1 MRPGQNKR
9 MRGRNNNNNG
19 GRKGPNPLTRS
30 YESNGPDVKI
40 RGTAQ
45 HIGEKYLQLARDA
58 QTSGD
63 PVAAE
68 SYLQHAEHYFR
79 LIAAAQQAQFQA
91 QNGFARPGTEAE
103 ADESDDDDDLGGIP
117 DRFALP
123 SERIQ
128 PPPPPPYA
136 PPAQPYGERQN
147 GQPYPERQE
156 RQDRPEGQDRP
167 YRQDRFNN
175 NADRDGGQRGPQDRG
190 GQPNFDRGPQQ
201 QPATATTIAMRGTTG
216 RIAATATATV
226 TAIASTGTA
235 PSFAKT
241 VTRNIVSSPA
251 CRSRAIRRRSGL
263 SPLHRRRSKR
273 APSLP
278 AFITAPVRSVP
289 HRRPNRSEAPL
300 RPEHGRSRTRG
311 SGRPVRAFVPAG
323 AAVRASLRPARSKAR
338 SRRQARR
345 KPKTS
350 ARGLTGY
357 ARHHCG
363 RWPSM
368 RALSST
374 AGDDRALDRAARR
387 ALYSRLAQPSSGLSR
402 RGEP

>member
-30 YESNGPDVKI
+30 YKSNGPDVKI

-103 ADESDDDDDLGGIP
+103 TDESDDDDDTGGIP

-190 GQPNFDRGPQQ
+190 GQPNFDRGDRNNNYDRNARNDRQD
-201 QPATATTIAMRGTTG
+201 RGD
-216 RIAATATATV
+216 
-226 TAIASTGTA
+226 
-235 PSFAKT
+235 
-241 VTRNIVSSPA
+241 RNRDRD
-251 CRSRAIRRRSGL
+251 RSRFNRDGTEFRENRDPQYREQPRLPQPRDPAEVR
-263 SPLHRRRSKR
+263 PQPP
-273 APSLP
+273 APPAVEAGPELP
-278 AFITAPVRSVP
+278 AFITAPVRNVP
-289 HRRPNRSEAPL
+289 TPPEPVEASTVSLNTTEAAPEAAADQFTVRPRRR
-300 RPEHGRSRTRG
+300 
-311 SGRPVRAFVPAG
+311 
-323 AAVRASLRPARSKAR
+323 
-338 SRRQARR
+338 
-345 KPKTS
+345 
-350 ARGLTGY
+350 
-357 ARHHCG
+357 
-363 RWPSM
+363 
-368 RALSST
+368 
-374 AGDDRALDRAARR
+374 RR
-387 ALYSRLAQPSSGLSR
+387 ARIVAP
-402 RGEP
+402 GEVEGPVETTGEAKAED